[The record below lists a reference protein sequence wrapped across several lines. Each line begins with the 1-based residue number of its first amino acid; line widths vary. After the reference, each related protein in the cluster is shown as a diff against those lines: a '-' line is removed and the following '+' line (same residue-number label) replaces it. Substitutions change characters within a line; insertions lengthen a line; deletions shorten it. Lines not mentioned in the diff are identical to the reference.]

1 MVEGM
6 GRPRARGVSKLMWIA
21 VAVTV
26 LVLTAGPAAA
36 RTDAP
41 GSPAPAAAPDSL
53 GFGGVGLDRGAGL
66 AEPSVPPGERWS
78 LARVVAAALEG
89 NVDARAAHAR
99 TVQAQ
104 GSALSAWS
112 GILPSLTGN
121 LSYTH
126 QIPDKRNSVYI
137 VADSTGTTTFL
148 VKRTQRKIATAAVQ
162 TNLLSVPAWSEKH
175 RQNLLSRTARESEA
189 EARNGVVYTAKQQYF
204 TLVKAERLAE
214 VSRESER
221 LARDE
226 ESRAEALFEV
236 GTVAR
241 GDVLKARARRATTQL
256 DRIRAV
262 NQVEIQRSKL
272 KQVIG
277 LKPGT
282 PLFIDTALD
291 ENVVLP
297 DSATAVSTALQTRP
311 ELSRAAAAERA
322 ARAGLFG
329 ARAKRLPS
337 VTGSIEVDRS
347 RNTTRVEQLGFGQF
361 DDTYDATEWFGQ
373 VRLSLPVFNG
383 FATEGGA
390 KSAKGTL
397 LEAEA
402 ERRQREVDVA
412 VEVQQ
417 AWLSVREA
425 VDRIDVAK
433 EGLASAQEDY
443 NFSKGRYELGA
454 GTILDLL
461 NAEVSLSQAK
471 QSYVEALADAH
482 VAEAAMERAVGARR
496 Y

>member
-1 MVEGM
+1 MMLV
-6 GRPRARGVSKLMWIA
+6 RRTFRARGASKLKWLLLLPA
-21 VAVTV
+21 LLGA
-26 LVLTAGPAAA
+26 AGPASAQTTIADSAA
-36 RTDAP
+36 FQRSGVMAAE
-41 GSPAPAAAPDSL
+41 SPVPA
-53 GFGGVGLDRGAGL
+53 
-66 AEPSVPPGERWS
+66 GERWS
-78 LARVVAAALEG
+78 LARVVAAALDG

-99 TVQAQ
+99 TVQAK
-104 GSALSAWS
+104 GAALSAWS
-112 GILPSLTGN
+112 GILPSLTGSLIYN
-121 LSYTH
+121 HS
-126 QIPDKRNSVYI
+126 IPDQRNSFYSVQ
-137 VADSTGTTTFL
+137 VDTATTASFL
-148 VKRTQRKIATAAVQ
+148 VKRQQQEIASAGVQ
-162 TNLLSVPAWSEKH
+162 TNIVSVPAWSEKR
-175 RQNLLSRTARESEA
+175 RQNLLKRTASESEA
-189 EARNGVVYTAKQQYF
+189 EARNGVVYAAKQQYF

-262 NQVEIQRSKL
+262 NQVEIQRSRL

-282 PLFIDTALD
+282 PLYIETALD

-297 DSATAVSTALQTRP
+297 DSGGAVDAALKSRP
-311 ELSRAAAAERA
+311 DLSRAAAAERA

-329 ARAKRLPS
+329 ANARRLPE
-337 VTGSIEVDRS
+337 VTGSLSVDRS
-347 RNTTRVEQLGFGQF
+347 KNTTRVEEVGDGEF
-361 DDTYDATEWFGQ
+361 DDSYYATEWFGQ
-373 VRLSLPVFNG
+373 VRLSLPIFNG
-383 FATEGGA
+383 FATEGA
-390 KSAKGTL
+390 TKSAKGSL

-402 ERRQREVDVA
+402 QRRQREVDVA

-417 AWLSVREA
+417 AWLSLREA
-425 VDRIDVAK
+425 VERIDVAK

-443 NFSKGRYELGA
+443 NFSKSRYDLGA
-454 GTILDLL
+454 GTFLDLL

-471 QSYVEALADAH
+471 QSYVEAVADAH
-482 VAEAAMERAVGARR
+482 VAEAALERAVGARR

>member
-1 MVEGM
+1 MVQAIGT
-6 GRPRARGVSKLMWIA
+6 PRARGASKLMWLA
-21 VAVTV
+21 VV
-26 LVLTAGPAAA
+26 LPALFLTAGPAPAQTGAA
-36 RTDAP
+36 
-41 GSPAPAAAPDSL
+41 DS
-53 GFGGVGLDRGAGL
+53 VAEL
-66 AEPSVPPGERWS
+66 AEPAVPAAERWS
-78 LARVVAAALEG
+78 LARAVAAALEG

-121 LSYTH
+121 LAYNHS
-126 QIPDKRNSVYI
+126 IPDKRNSFYVVEI
-137 VADSTGTTTFL
+137 DTATTASFL
-148 VKRTQRKIATAAVQ
+148 VKRRQQEVASAGVQ
-162 TNLLSVPAWSEKH
+162 TNIVSIPAWSEKR
-175 RQNLLSRTARESEA
+175 RQNLLSRTAKESEA
-189 EARNGVVYTAKQQYF
+189 EARNGVVYAVKQQYF
-204 TLVKAERLAE
+204 TLVKAERLAQ

-277 LKPGT
+277 LKPGA
-282 PLFIDTALD
+282 PLYIETVLD

-297 DSATAVSTALQTRP
+297 DSAVAVSTALSSRP
-311 ELSRAAAAERA
+311 ELSRAVAAERA

-329 ARAKRLPS
+329 ARAKRLPE
-337 VTGSIEVDRS
+337 VTGSLSVDRS
-347 RNTTRVEQLGFGQF
+347 KNTTRVEELGNGEF
-361 DDTYDATEWFGQ
+361 DDTYYATEWFGQ
-373 VRLSLPVFNG
+373 VRLSLPIFNG

-390 KSAKGTL
+390 KSARGAL

-402 ERRQREVDVA
+402 QRRQGEVNVA

-425 VDRIDVAK
+425 VERIDVAK
-433 EGLASAQEDY
+433 EGLASAEEDHS
-443 NFSKGRYELGA
+443 FSKSRYELGA
-454 GTILDLL
+454 GTFLDLL
-461 NAEVSLSQAK
+461 NAQVSLAQAK

-482 VAEAAMERAVGARR
+482 VAEAALERAVGSRR